1 MHGADDE
8 TSVAALDQRAQL
20 ARAGRRAGL
29 GVLGDE
35 FDLAA
40 GDAAAAIDDLDG
52 LRRAFVVPIAPG
64 RKPAGQIALMPDYDR
79 PVRPSIHILAEHQIR
94 GAGGAAPRSE
104 ERRVGTECGSTFRS
118 RGWPYH

>member
-1 MHGADDE
+1 MEFSRGLFRSAGRFRCFAGREVNGLQLGGNRNRGKVDTRMHGADDE

-40 GDAAAAIDDLDG
+40 GDAAAAMDDLDG
-52 LRRAFVVPIAPG
+52 LRRAFVVPMD
-64 RKPAGQIALMPDYDR
+64 RK
-79 PVRPSIHILAEHQIR
+79 
-94 GAGGAAPRSE
+94 
-104 ERRVGTECGSTFRS
+104 STRLTS
-118 RGWPYH
+118 SP